1 VKVLFVTWDSG
12 ATDYLPSLFFPIFA
26 ALREQGVHVH
36 TLQGT
41 YGTAEDVARVA
52 AQAKALGVGY
62 RAYVV
67 PSERRRLRMPLTIRR
82 FAQTI
87 AEEAA
92 RVDVDIVMP
101 RAIVPA
107 AACMLAARQHKK
119 RVLVWDADGLPA
131 DERVDFAG
139 WSPHGAPYWG
149 MRGAEWLMLRA
160 AQRVMVRTKAA
171 AEILA
176 QRGGASLRERT
187 VIVPNGRSES
197 CYVRDEGARTRLR
210 ARLGVSDATP
220 VLVSVGTQGPQYL
233 TDLQASI
240 VAAFIERWPDAKA
253 VFLTA
258 QDTFVHAALD
268 RAGVPAS
275 ARVVQRVAAD
285 EVPDWLSAADVGLAT
300 RQPSFSQRAVS
311 PLKVGEY
318 LLASLPVIA
327 TLGVGDL
334 DTQLNKD
341 VAYCLDVEKP
351 LDAVALVDWFA
362 RVGQREETGARARA
376 LGLRFFSQD
385 ATVSGYLRLLRG
397 R

>member
-1 VKVLFVTWDSG
+1 MKVLFVTWDSG
-12 ATDYLPSLFFPIFA
+12 ATDYLSSLFFPIFA
-26 ALREQGVHVH
+26 ELREKGVYVH

-41 YGTAEDVARVA
+41 YGTAEDVARVE
-52 AQAKALGVGY
+52 AQATVHGVGY
-62 RAYVV
+62 RAFVV
-67 PSERRRLRMPLTIRR
+67 PTARRRLRMPLAVPR
-82 FAQTI
+82 FAHAVAT
-87 AEEAA
+87 EAA
-92 RVDVDIVMP
+92 RLDVDFVMP

-107 AACMLAARQHKK
+107 AACMLVAPQLKGRG
-119 RVLVWDADGLPA
+119 LIWDADGLPG

-139 WSPHGAPYWG
+139 WSPYGAPYWG
-149 MRGAEWLMLRA
+149 MRGVEWLMLRTA
-160 AQRVMVRTKAA
+160 KRVMVRTRAA
-171 AEILA
+171 ADILA
-176 QRGGASLRERT
+176 LRGGIGVRERLI
-187 VIVPNGRSES
+187 VVPNGRSAS
-197 CYVRDEGARTRLR
+197 FYAHDKDARTRLR
-210 ARLGVSDATP
+210 SRLGVDETTP
-220 VLVSVGTQGPQYL
+220 VLLSVGTQGPQYL
-233 TDLQASI
+233 TETQALI
-240 VAAFIERWPDAKA
+240 VAAFIARWPETKA